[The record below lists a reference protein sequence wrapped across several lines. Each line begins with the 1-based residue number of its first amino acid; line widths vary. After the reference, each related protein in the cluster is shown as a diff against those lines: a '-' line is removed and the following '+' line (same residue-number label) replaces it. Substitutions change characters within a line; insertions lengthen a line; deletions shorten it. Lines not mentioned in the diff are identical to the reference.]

1 MNKPLAAKHANALMR
16 LEMAKAALQ
25 TAQIERRL
33 KVLDEYDAVKGGN
46 GKKRRVPSAEYVNED
61 GILSGYKRG
70 QAIAMGRDLQRNFA
84 GVASALNQ
92 FNINVVGK
100 GPKLRLHSETAADWC
115 EPAAKWFSGTWSKE
129 CDFRD
134 DLHFGEMIGL
144 LEMAIKREGDALLV
158 FDDFGLIPKEDP
170 SGKLLWYEADQFVE
184 VDKLPVPWVD
194 YKQHRGVIY
203 DQWGRRVAYA
213 VSAQNGLQSV
223 KADDKG
229 VTIFPAA
236 VARHIKRVW
245 RFNQMRGIPALL
257 SIAADTT
264 DLYELQAEEVQSSK
278 TMSQRAGF
286 IKRKELADET
296 DQRRGDGTE
305 AESTGATYKRLEA
318 LTGGAMEYMDSEDE
332 FIPVDWQRPALNFV
346 ESIDQLL
353 RKAMTAMGLSQ
364 TYSLLRVTS
373 SYTAFRG
380 EMLLA
385 WAQFYTDQ
393 KFLERHACDWTAL
406 KALRWKYGTSL
417 PADLSMSWDWPRM
430 PAVDPLH
437 EAQAVELLIK
447 TLQSNYSEQ
456 LGPEWRTKMAQLSE
470 ETKTAK
476 ELGLPTV
483 WEAEKQGLRFDKVSP
498 RSDNGND
505 NAQQRNGKDSE
516 QE

>member
-1 MNKPLAAKHANALMR
+1 
-16 LEMAKAALQ
+16 
-25 TAQIERRL
+25 
-33 KVLDEYDAVKGGN
+33 
-46 GKKRRVPSAEYVNED
+46 
-61 GILSGYKRG
+61 
-70 QAIAMGRDLQRNFA
+70 
-84 GVASALNQ
+84 
-92 FNINVVGK
+92 
-100 GPKLRLHSETAADWC
+100 
-115 EPAAKWFSGTWSKE
+115 
-129 CDFRD
+129 
-134 DLHFGEMIGL
+134 
-144 LEMAIKREGDALLV
+144 
-158 FDDFGLIPKEDP
+158 
-170 SGKLLWYEADQFVE
+170 
-184 VDKLPVPWVD
+184 
-194 YKQHRGVIY
+194 
-203 DQWGRRVAYA
+203 
-213 VSAQNGLQSV
+213 
-223 KADDKG
+223 
-229 VTIFPAA
+229 
-236 VARHIKRVW
+236 
-245 RFNQMRGIPALL
+245 
-257 SIAADTT
+257 
-264 DLYELQAEEVQSSK
+264 
-278 TMSQRAGF
+278 
-286 IKRKELADET
+286 
-296 DQRRGDGTE
+296 
-305 AESTGATYKRLEA
+305 
-318 LTGGAMEYMDSEDE
+318 MEYMDSEDE